1 METDNTK
8 STAKGF
14 SFLKLALF
22 LLMLILVSGVVLYA
36 FLDINP
42 LDALSE
48 GITGLYNRIFTV
60 GASEID
66 ALKETV
72 KPVLTFEQNENV
84 YCSAVSN
91 NLVAASESY
100 VKIIDPE
107 GMEKAYIPVSLNK
120 PFVMSSADDILVAD
134 LSGHYF
140 ALIVNNRIAWE
151 KNIDEFIVNAS
162 ISDAWILLITQS
174 NQSGYKRTIR
184 AYSKDGQEVSFR
196 SVSNY
201 YPFVVFNYPEYNK
214 ASFAVSSLE
223 ASGLEANG
231 IFEILD
237 PEMNQKTS
245 IKGENEIFGG
255 CYPLLEER
263 LLIYGEKSL
272 MTIDKGYHTI
282 WEKNFEGYS
291 VTAANVIN
299 NRFPVVAL
307 LNNEEYSRNRH
318 FLTTVQIYNGNG
330 TERTSF
336 DIDAKVTGIVSK
348 KKTAAVIAESEVIF
362 INEDGEIM
370 DRFTARSNVSGVYL
384 AKDDL
389 AYVVSADTVSRVN
402 IKVKQKFLGLF

>member
-48 GITGLYNRIFTV
+48 GVTGLYNRIFTV
-60 GASEID
+60 GAGEID

-72 KPVLTFEQNENV
+72 RTVLTFDESEIV
-84 YCSAVSN
+84 YCSTVSN
-91 NLVAASESY
+91 NLVAASVSY
-100 VKIIDPE
+100 VKIIDPD
-107 GMEKAYIPVSLNK
+107 GMEKAYLPVSLNK
-120 PFVMSSADDILVAD
+120 PFVMSYADDTLVAD
-134 LSGHYF
+134 LEGHYF

-162 ISDAWILLITQS
+162 ISDTWILLITQS
-174 NQSGYKRTIR
+174 QQSGYKRTIR

-201 YPFVVFNYPEYNK
+201 YPFAVYNYPGYNK
-214 ASFAVSSLE
+214 TSFAVSSLE

-237 PEMNQKTS
+237 PAMNQKVS

-255 CYPLLEER
+255 CYPILEER

-299 NRFPVVAL
+299 NKFPVVAL
-307 LNNEEYSRNRH
+307 LNNEEYSRERR
-318 FLTTVQIYNGNG
+318 FLTTIQIYNSNG
-330 TERTSF
+330 TEKTSF

-348 KKTAAVIAESEVIF
+348 KKTAAVIAESEVLF
-362 INEDGEIM
+362 INEDGEII

-402 IKVKQKFLGLF
+402 IKVPQKFLGLF